1 MLQHGAQ
8 LEAEL
13 TAHTH
18 SDGTAPPS
26 PPRALATLL
35 YLKRLVNHPL
45 LVLEAEKAEKG
56 DEEGGGGGGSSRSGG
71 GAGPARLFVK
81 AETKALF
88 DLHHPEQVSL
98 AEKPHDIALVLV
110 EP

>member
-1 MLQHGAQ
+1 MVQHGAQ

-13 TAHTH
+13 TAHSH

-45 LVLEAEKAEKG
+45 LVLEAEKAEKKG
-56 DEEGGGGGGSSRSGG
+56 EGGGDGGGGLSRSGG
-71 GAGPARLFVK
+71 VAGPARLFVK

-88 DLHHPEQVSL
+88 DLHHPEQVRLHSSL
-98 AEKPHDIALVLV
+98 SRAFI